1 MKTLYIANKNYSSW
15 SLRPWVLMKELNI
28 DFEEI
33 ISPLNTGK
41 YWQNYR
47 KFSPSGKVPCLIDDL
62 IDDSIDNGLTIWDSM
77 AIMEYLAEEY
87 PSVWPSDKAARTW
100 ARCASAEMHSG
111 FPAVRNQC
119 GMSCGLRV
127 KLHQVDDAL
136 QHDVDRIDELW
147 QQGLTKFGGPFLA
160 GKQFTAVDAMF
171 APVAFRSQTYGLPF
185 SQQSQDYMQTILSV
199 PSMQDWYEAALQE
212 SWREI
217 DHEQEAKDAGEIL
230 QDFRK

>member
-28 DFEEI
+28 EFEEI
-33 ISPLNTGK
+33 ISPLNTGR
-41 YWQNYR
+41 YWQDYR
-47 KFSPSGKVPCLIDDL
+47 KFSPSGKVPCLVDGDQ
-62 IDDSIDNGLTIWDSM
+62 TIWDSM
-77 AIMEYLAEEY
+77 AIMEYLAEEF
-87 PSVWPSDKAARTW
+87 PTVWPDNKAARTW

-119 GMSCGLRV
+119 AMSCGLRV
-127 KLHQVDDAL
+127 KLHQVNDAL

-147 QQGLTKFGGPFLA
+147 QQGLNEFSGPFLA

-171 APVAFRSQTYGLPF
+171 APIAFRAQTYNLPF
-185 SQQSQDYMQTILSV
+185 SQQSKEYMQTILSL
-199 PSMQDWYEAALQE
+199 PAMQDWYKSALQE
-212 SWREI
+212 DWRET
-217 DHEQEAKDAGEIL
+217 DHEQEAKEVGEIV